1 MVFVLSL
8 AVAGHS
14 WKDHSP
20 VGLPIAGV
28 PEAWMIVRALYASAS
43 GLIWDLHIPIY
54 YRNVMLNNPFEQFTQ
69 AHLPAIEHALDRYC
83 PVDASSNAP
92 LNEAMRYSLLLPGKR
107 IRPLLVL
114 FAADICGG
122 SIEQAMPAACAV
134 EMVHVFSLI
143 HDDLPAM
150 DDDDLR
156 RGKPSN
162 HKVYGEAQAI
172 LAGDALFARAF
183 EVLASQIHP
192 AATALS
198 CIQELA
204 EAAGPNGMA
213 GGQSMDMQGLG
224 DDAKIEMLDLLH
236 RRKTGALIRCALR
249 MGGIIA
255 NASQDRLAALTK
267 YGEHVGLAFQ
277 ITDDL
282 LDVEGT
288 AAKAGKTIGKDQA
301 QGKCTYPALLGV
313 EKSRKRAE
321 MLIENAM
328 KAISVFG
335 KKAEALES
343 LGESLLT
350 RDH

>member
-1 MVFVLSL
+1 
-8 AVAGHS
+8 
-14 WKDHSP
+14 
-20 VGLPIAGV
+20 
-28 PEAWMIVRALYASAS
+28 
-43 GLIWDLHIPIY
+43 
-54 YRNVMLNNPFEQFTQ
+54 MLNNPFEQFTQ
-69 AHLPAIEHALDRYC
+69 AHLPAIEHALDLYC
-83 PVDASSNAP
+83 PKDALSNAP
-92 LNEAMRYSLLLPGKR
+92 LTEAMRYSLLLPGKR

-114 FAADICGG
+114 LAADTYGG
-122 SIEQAMPAACAV
+122 SLKQAMPAACAV

-172 LAGDALFARAF
+172 LAGDALFALAF
-183 EVLASQIHP
+183 ELLATHIRP
-192 AATALS
+192 FDVALS
-198 CIQELA
+198 CIAELA
-204 EAAGPNGMA
+204 NATGASGMA

-224 DDAKIEMLDLLH
+224 NAVKIETLDLLH
-236 RRKTGALIRCALR
+236 RRKTGALIRCAVR

-255 NASQDRLAALTK
+255 NASEDQLAALTT
-267 YGEHVGLAFQ
+267 YGENLGLAFQ

-282 LDVEGT
+282 LDIEGS

-313 EKSRKRAE
+313 AESRKRAE
-321 MLIENAM
+321 MLIED
-328 KAISVFG
+328 AIRTISIFG
-335 KKAEALES
+335 KKAEAFEALARS
-343 LGESLLT
+343 ILS

>member
-1 MVFVLSL
+1 MT
-8 AVAGHS
+8 
-14 WKDHSP
+14 KRD
-20 VGLPIAGV
+20 
-28 PEAWMIVRALYASAS
+28 
-43 GLIWDLHIPIY
+43 
-54 YRNVMLNNPFEQFTQ
+54 PFEDFSQ
-69 AHLPAIEHALDRYC
+69 AHLHAIEHTLDQYC
-83 PVDASSNAP
+83 PKDP
-92 LNEAMRYSLLLPGKR
+92 LSATPLTEAIRYSLLLPGKR

-114 FAADICGG
+114 LAADICGG
-122 SIEQAMPAACAV
+122 SIEKAMPAACAV

-172 LAGDALFARAF
+172 LAGDALLALAF
-183 EVLASQIHP
+183 EVLAKEIHP
-192 AATALS
+192 PAIALS

-204 EAAGPNGMA
+204 DASGANGMA

-224 DDAKIEMLDLLH
+224 NGVKLETLDLLH

-249 MGGIIA
+249 MGCIIA
-255 NASQDRLAALTK
+255 NASENQLAALTI
-267 YGEHVGLAFQ
+267 YGENVGLAFQ

-282 LDVEGT
+282 LDIEGS

-313 EKSRKRAE
+313 VESRKRAE
-321 MLIENAM
+321 ALIAEAVH
-328 KAISVFG
+328 AITVFG
-335 KKAEALES
+335 EKAEALEALARS
-343 LGESLLT
+343 MLS

>member
-1 MVFVLSL
+1 MTKHDPFQAFSSAHLS
-8 AVAGHS
+8 A
-14 WKDHSP
+14 
-20 VGLPIAGV
+20 I
-28 PEAWMIVRALYASAS
+28 ERAL
-43 GLIWDLHIPIY
+43 D
-54 YRNVMLNNPFEQFTQ
+54 Q
-69 AHLPAIEHALDRYC
+69 YC
-83 PVDASSNAP
+83 PDDAEDDAP
-92 LNEAMRYSLLLPGKR
+92 LTAAMRYSLLLPGKR

-114 FAADICGG
+114 LAADACGG

-172 LAGDALFARAF
+172 LAGDALFALAF
-183 EVLASQIHP
+183 EVLALHIHP
-192 AATALS
+192 SAVALS
-198 CIQELA
+198 CIAELA
-204 EAAGPNGMA
+204 NATGPTGMA

-224 DDAKIEMLDLLH
+224 NAVKIETLDLLH

-255 NASQDRLAALTK
+255 HASEDQLAALST
-267 YGEHVGLAFQ
+267 YGENLGLAFQ

-282 LDVEGT
+282 LDIEGST
-288 AAKAGKTIGKDQA
+288 AKAGKTIGKDQE
-301 QGKCTYPALLGV
+301 QGKCTYPALLGAQ
-313 EKSRKRAE
+313 ECRKRAE
-321 MLIENAM
+321 ILIEEAIRAAM
-328 KAISVFG
+328 VFG
-335 KKAEALES
+335 NKAEVLEALARS
-343 LGESLLT
+343 ILN